1 MVNTS
6 MLDRL
11 YNCGMEENMLGFRI
25 SRFFLRSIM
34 IKLPPDCVI
43 GSTRKFRG
51 AAHTSMVQLDQVIL
65 LVPTMFLQ
73 LLNEDLEWVFAAP

>member
-1 MVNTS
+1 

-25 SRFFLRSIM
+25 SWLFLRSIM

-43 GSTRKFRG
+43 GSTRKFRV
-51 AAHTSMVQLDQVIL
+51 AAHTSMIQLDQVIL

-73 LLNEDLEWVFAAP
+73 LLNEDLE